1 MKLLKTITPIITLTG
16 LATVVAPLTSCNGS
30 GDNQKK
36 YYDVLNGEQYTPKLT
51 ALDSDYFPSS
61 MSHIAAD
68 FLYGRDVE
76 LLALK
81 DKTDLIEDEFLFTY
95 STLFKQEIDTLNQ
108 FAEFT
113 KYEIRCQYDVVNR
126 EFKID
131 ANIAGTATDTY
142 ITSSGLKIKSIDANI
157 QFSAKNAFNFYFAHV
172 AGAAI
177 KGPSGSAMEN
187 NYVMGFNL
195 SKDGSQSLQD
205 QQINIVVNGTI
216 TTPENE
222 TLIGT

>member
-1 MKLLKTITPIITLTG
+1 M
-16 LATVVAPLTSCNGS
+16 
-30 GDNQKK
+30 
-36 YYDVLNGEQYTPKLT
+36 
-51 ALDSDYFPSS
+51 
-61 MSHIAAD
+61 
-68 FLYGRDVE
+68 
-76 LLALK
+76 
-81 DKTDLIEDEFLFTY
+81 
-95 STLFKQEIDTLNQ
+95 FKQEIDTLNQ

-222 TLIGT
+222 TLIGTWQSQGSGDDFKGAPSFEKEEMKAYYVCYFFLMSITQPALFPSAETEAYWNRFYFASNYYMNANIQ